1 MNMKDSAGMREPY
14 LDGEPDAELLQRR
27 WFAALRATRRLE
39 AECRQLLN
47 ALRYADE
54 AWRRACGEL
63 EAFEALSDALEEQL
77 TRLDEAPARRREPER
92 LAVVSAA

>member
-1 MNMKDSAGMREPY
+1 MLDTC

-27 WFAALRATRRLE
+27 WFAALRATQRLE

-47 ALRYADE
+47 ALWHADE

-77 TRLDEAPARRREPER
+77 ACMDEAPLRRCDLRR